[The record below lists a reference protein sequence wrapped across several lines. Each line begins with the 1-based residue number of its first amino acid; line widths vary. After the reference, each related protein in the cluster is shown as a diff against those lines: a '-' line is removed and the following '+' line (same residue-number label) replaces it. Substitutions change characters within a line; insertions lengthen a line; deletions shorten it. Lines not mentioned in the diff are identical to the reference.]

1 MVLQNNVNA
10 LLIVPLSSPHWRY
23 IWFTGTLS
31 GVTMLNTNNRQLL
44 KLSPSLTS
52 STRPSPLLLQ
62 RHTLGGGKQGA
73 VGGRGSTLAGSLC
86 SLQHPL
92 GRLRNVGHNAV
103 PEFGWLFGDCPWN
116 CPRVLDDRGA
126 PFFPHDLWVAEGAP
140 DHHLWPSDRLKKC
153 LYSAGLER
161 GAEKSYTA
169 RRGSINNS
177 HKFYFSLGT

>member
-73 VGGRGSTLAGSLC
+73 VGGRGSTSAGSLC

-103 PEFGWLFGDCPWN
+103 PEFGWLFGDRPWN

-126 PFFPHDLWVAEGAP
+126 PFISPRPLSSRGSHQ
-140 DHHLWPSDRLKKC
+140 PSPLTLLPFKEMSIFCRFRKGSREK
-153 LYSAGLER
+153 LYSQKGE
-161 GAEKSYTA
+161 
-169 RRGSINNS
+169 
-177 HKFYFSLGT
+177 HK